1 MKKTITTLMVAGT
14 VMFAGIAPAV
24 ASTYPAPGNE
34 QGTVSDGTIDRGE
47 TITFSAS
54 GYLPGETVSINFE
67 KRGGPQGSAPA
78 NFSVIANGDGAITTS
93 VTFEDAGSFMITA
106 VGSESGVTRSARVAV
121 NNGNHG
127 RGNNGNG
134 KGGGNR
140 DSDFVA
146 VSSVTDARAA
156 VGPEKLATD
165 PGLIVWGLAGAGVLA
180 AGAASV
186 VIARRRS
193 GATPSD

>member
-54 GYLPGETVSINFE
+54 GYLPGETVNITSE

-127 RGNNGNG
+127 RGSNGNG
-134 KGGGNR
+134 KGGGNH

-156 VGPEKLATD
+156 VGPEKLAAD
-165 PGLIVWGLAGAGVLA
+165 PGLIVWGVAGAGVLA

>member
-14 VMFAGIAPAV
+14 VMFAGIAPAA

-54 GYLPGETVSINFE
+54 GYLPGETVSITFE

-134 KGGGNR
+134 KGSGNH

-165 PGLIVWGLAGAGVLA
+165 PGLIVWGLAGAGVLT

>member
-1 MKKTITTLMVAGT
+1 MKKTITTLMVTGT

-24 ASTYPAPGNE
+24 AGTYPAPGNE

-47 TITFSAS
+47 SITFSAS
-54 GYLPGETVSINFE
+54 GYIPGETVNITFE

-78 NFSVIANGDGAITTS
+78 SFSVAADGNGTISTS
-93 VTFEDAGSFMITA
+93 VTFKDAGSYMITA

-134 KGGGNR
+134 GGNGN
-140 DSDFVA
+140 DTSDIVA
-146 VSSVTDARAA
+146 VSSVTDTHAA
-156 VGPEKLATD
+156 AGPEKVAAD
-165 PGLIVWGLAGAGVLA
+165 SGLIVWGLAGAGVLA
-180 AGAASV
+180 AGATSV
-186 VIARRRS
+186 VVARRRS
-193 GATPSD
+193 SAKPSD

>member
-54 GYLPGETVSINFE
+54 GYLPGETVSITFE

-93 VTFEDAGSFMITA
+93 VTFEDAGSFIITA

-134 KGGGNR
+134 KGSGNH

-165 PGLIVWGLAGAGVLA
+165 PGLIVWGLAGAGVLT

>member
-54 GYLPGETVSINFE
+54 GYIPGETVDITFE

-78 NFSVIANGDGAITTS
+78 NFGVIANGDGAITTS
-93 VTFEDAGSFMITA
+93 VTFEDAGSYMITA

-134 KGGGNR
+134 KGGGNH

-156 VGPEKLATD
+156 AGPEKLATD

>member
-47 TITFSAS
+47 TITFAAG
-54 GYLPGETVSINFE
+54 GYLPGETVNITFE

-78 NFSVIANGDGAITTS
+78 NFSVIANGEGAITTS

-134 KGGGNR
+134 KGGGNH

>member
-54 GYLPGETVSINFE
+54 GYLPGETVSITFE

-93 VTFEDAGSFMITA
+93 VTFEDAGSYMITA

-134 KGGGNR
+134 KGGGNH

-156 VGPEKLATD
+156 AGPEKLATD

>member
-54 GYLPGETVSINFE
+54 GYLPGETVNITFE

-78 NFSVIANGDGAITTS
+78 NFSVIANGDGAVTTS

-106 VGSESGVTRSARVAV
+106 AGSESGVTRSARVAV

-134 KGGGNR
+134 KGGGNH

-156 VGPEKLATD
+156 AGSEKLATD

>member
-47 TITFSAS
+47 SITFSAS
-54 GYLPGETVSINFE
+54 GYVPGESVNITFE
-67 KRGGPQGSAPA
+67 KRGGPQGNAPA
-78 NFSVIANGDGAITTS
+78 NFSVIADDNGVISTG
-93 VTFEDAGSFMITA
+93 VTFEDAGSYVITA
-106 VGSESGVTRSARVAV
+106 VGRESGVSRSARVAV

-127 RGNNGNG
+127 RANNGNG
-134 KGGGNR
+134 KGSGN
-140 DSDFVA
+140 DASDFVA
-146 VSSVTDARAA
+146 VSSVTDAGAA
-156 VGPEKLATD
+156 AGAEKVTAD
-165 PGLIVWGLAGAGVLA
+165 SGLIVWGLAGAGVLA

-186 VIARRRS
+186 VVARRRS
-193 GATPSD
+193 SAGSSD

>member
-14 VMFAGIAPAV
+14 IMFAGIAPAV

-54 GYLPGETVSINFE
+54 GYLPGETVGITFE

-134 KGGGNR
+134 KGGGNH

>member
-14 VMFAGIAPAV
+14 IMFAGIAPAV

-54 GYLPGETVSINFE
+54 GYLPGETVNITFE

-78 NFSVIANGDGAITTS
+78 NFSVIANGDGAITKS

-134 KGGGNR
+134 KGGGNH